1 MVVLEGYGPRAAR
14 TLRRAGFAVRRFR
27 AVPSLERAELLLP
40 LGRGAAP
47 GYAVGSASPRR
58 RRAPGGRRPLRAAA
72 LGGRRATLAST
83 RHRRSSG
90 PGPPC
95 LVAAAAGLGLDP
107 AGDWF
112 VTLGRHHVRSRSAFH
127 IFAPGGSTPAWVVK
141 FGRLAA
147 ARDRFDRETRG
158 LEIAAQV
165 GAVAAGH
172 APRPLGR
179 FEVDGLPASLE
190 TAAVGDPLD
199 AHLAARRPR
208 AAKLAT
214 IESIARL
221 ASHRRHG
228 VGPHRAARGRA
239 ALPGA

>member
-1 MVVLEGYGPRAAR
+1 M
-14 TLRRAGFAVRRFR
+14 
-27 AVPSLERAELLLP
+27 
-40 LGRGAAP
+40 
-47 GYAVGSASPRR
+47 
-58 RRAPGGRRPLRAAA
+58 
-72 LGGRRATLAST
+72 
-83 RHRRSSG
+83 
-90 PGPPC
+90 
-95 LVAAAAGLGLDP
+95 AAAAGLGLDP

-112 VTLGRHHVRSRSAFH
+112 VMLGRHHVRSRSAFH
-127 IFAPGGSTPAWVVK
+127 VFAPGGSTPAWVVK

-214 IESIARL
+214 IESIADWLLTVAMESDRTAPPEAELRYL
-221 ASHRRHG
+221 ARDVLPCWSARRASR
-228 VGPHRAARGRA
+228 PRRASGRRTRGAGAR
-239 ALPGA
+239 